1 MTTISFQHLLAF
13 SLIMGGN
20 LALLPTPSIAETVIA
35 QSQTDITS
43 SLNQAK
49 NLARQAVEEAN
60 GGLGEYRA
68 EPAMHG
74 NPEQTPHTINND
86 GSYTFTFFGRHPD
99 SVDFTYES
107 EVTVSVLGQTE
118 ILYNGAIRED
128 VDITDV
134 SEVSIDLNQAKNLAR
149 QTAEDAN
156 GGLGNYR
163 AEGSMHNNPNESP
176 FVENADGSYTF
187 TFKGR
192 RPESLDFTYESQ
204 VKVSRDGQAEIIYNR
219 SMASTLVS
227 PPEAVEAMETVRP
240 MEPIKPMDSTLVDQ
254 PVDEFAPQS
263 P

>member
-1 MTTISFQHLLAF
+1 MTTISFRHLLAF
-13 SLIMGGN
+13 GLIIGGN
-20 LALLPTPSIAETVIA
+20 LALLPTPSAAEIVIA
-35 QSQTDITS
+35 QSNTNLAFG
-43 SLNQAK
+43 LNQAK

-68 EPAMHG
+68 EGSMHSTAEESPYKM
-74 NPEQTPHTINND
+74 NSD

-99 SVDFTYES
+99 AVDFTYES
-107 EVTVSVLGQTE
+107 EVTVSASGQTE
-118 ILYNGAIRED
+118 IIYNGAIRED

-149 QTAEDAN
+149 QTAEEVN

-176 FVENADGSYTF
+176 FVENTDGSYTF

-204 VKVSRDGQAEIIYNR
+204 VNVSRDGQAEIIYNR
-219 SMASTLVS
+219 STATTPELSTEV
-227 PPEAVEAMETVRP
+227 V
-240 MEPIKPMDSTLVDQ
+240 EPINVIDSIEMDQ
-254 PVDEFAPQS
+254 PLDTEFAPQS